1 MHARNSICRAPV
13 SSRTL
18 DRFFFASIT
27 RDDAACVGVWVCDR
41 CRGICND
48 KGTSTCEPPTESRRS
63 ATRISDAPRPC
74 IIVQH
79 RPALARIRQHNTP
92 RRGRSMLGSPCLR
105 DRRRCGGRQQG
116 NQPRD
121 GQQHLDGIDHSRSD
135 PLCAGSAGRK
145 MCVRGRIRQITP
157 LFMIMR
163 HHCASVNFHDTQP
176 VCDTVVQSAGFNLVC
191 WSLGNQRWHPLVA
204 GTRDP
209 SERESHF
216 LDFEG

>member
-1 MHARNSICRAPV
+1 M
-13 SSRTL
+13 
-18 DRFFFASIT
+18 
-27 RDDAACVGVWVCDR
+27 
-41 CRGICND
+41 
-48 KGTSTCEPPTESRRS
+48 
-63 ATRISDAPRPC
+63 
-74 IIVQH
+74 
-79 RPALARIRQHNTP
+79 
-92 RRGRSMLGSPCLR
+92 
-105 DRRRCGGRQQG
+105 
-116 NQPRD
+116 
-121 GQQHLDGIDHSRSD
+121 
-135 PLCAGSAGRK
+135 
-145 MCVRGRIRQITP
+145 RGRIRQITP